1 MNIYSDVIMIF
12 FICII
17 SGQKLYFG
25 SEEDD
30 QASYFLTVLW
40 QELEN
45 ITLKKIFES
54 YTKEIINN
62 SLINN
67 NSKYLGS
74 LEDIIL
80 HAKCNV

>member
-45 ITLKKIFES
+45 IT
-54 YTKEIINN
+54 
-62 SLINN
+62 
-67 NSKYLGS
+67 
-74 LEDIIL
+74 
-80 HAKCNV
+80 